1 MSLKLY
7 PHQQETC
14 KNLIEIYKEH
24 RSAGGMMITGG
35 GKSFVGMHQMIAAKN
50 NPNYHGISEDG
61 KVQFEIANGVVND
74 AKIYYVSPTTDIALQ
89 IQKDI
94 SEFILDK
101 SEEEIKKMS
110 PADLEKIVRDA
121 FPNLHFICY
130 QGLNS
135 ENLEGPES
143 GINLDKATPDLVIL
157 DEVHRSGAK
166 TFRPA
171 ISRLLGFVE
180 YKIGEEEEY
189 SQLFE
194 NVDESKYLDH
204 GIGGEDVVVRKNPKA
219 IPEKENIQLLS
230 LSATPERDVDS
241 VDMIEYW
248 SKLIGNYTEEE
259 LSKDVRADLG
269 IKLNLHEAVEKR
281 NLIKPPKVISF
292 DANLVETEQYQ
303 EMVAQITNYRISPS
317 LRKEIEARV
326 REINGRLFGE
336 GKENFHLL
344 PQEEQDKIKL
354 DKNAEVMAKAIQDG
368 DFKLS
373 GKYIVFSPS
382 KRGKNNEII
391 EEIDGEEKKDN
402 SNATM
407 DHLKSQYEKIDEI
420 VRLAIRKLGIKG
432 PKKIEDYYL
441 SSQGQD
447 IQTNKKVLKDFDGF
461 ETTEKEPLRF
471 VTATQKL
478 DEGVHVAGLSGSF
491 MLKPIAEAGESIT
504 LRGQSIRFLQEVG
517 RNMSTGNKETRCLFD
532 YCNNVFR
539 QNLNKVLE
547 PEQTIKEF
555 ELNEQQQF
563 LANQYHWLES
573 AIPSRGQ
580 LQDDNTKLL
589 AVLEALRKY
598 YTPLNGDIIKGN
610 LAKTLENPIFAE
622 HRDDI
627 FEELRVK
634 GFGDIADKP
643 KSFAL
648 ATNLKKARQLLY
660 SGGKCFS
667 TFNIKELEELGFLD
681 RTNKDG
687 IKELQKSKFVIDS
700 KGFVQSAPLEH
711 LIFQNV
717 LTGTKY
723 DLDGKDVDGYPEN
736 YFDEKTGRDAAGFDR
751 RGFNEKGIHRSGQIH
766 DERGFMAN
774 GINIQTGTELD
785 LTGFNVYGYTKFNI
799 KDIDPETNEEIDI
812 IDVVLDREGKFHSVY
827 VDPETNQPDYS
838 KVSKVPQ
845 EYYKL
850 KNEINIDSRGFI
862 STNNLNILTARK
874 YGEHNKKISQ
884 FRIRNCTVTEKD
896 GSTRR
901 YIHAFIKFREKS
913 TSKVSYMAFE
923 GYDENHLIKSDSK
936 IPLDGP
942 AYDIDGYDK
951 NGFNED
957 GAHRETGT
965 RFDPKGNTRF
975 TYATPIS
982 SATQEFLKAMK
993 LGDNFYF
1000 EGFGPDGKNELT
1012 NEYLNIYGFSL
1023 LHYGAP
1029 AWRNNTNEFGFK
1041 VSEIPANIY
1050 RDSRK
1055 NLIEKNYKLYNVN
1068 RRNVETN
1075 IFGTDTYGRSVK
1087 TGELDSSI
1095 VLTTEYVENCINGNM
1110 SEEEF
1115 FKQYSIQHKLLGQET
1130 KVRFK
1135 NAINKSIMLYRICPD
1150 LARTNEAKK
1159 VLSDIA
1165 KAPSDKLNK
1174 TLFANS
1180 SNLGPMLKMDVEDL
1194 NARIA
1199 MLDRAA
1205 VKFKEQPE
1213 KLQSAK
1219 LQRAQL
1225 EEKKKVLEELKKKL
1239 GDSDRSEI

>member
-1 MSLKLY
+1 MSLELY

-14 KNLIEIYKEH
+14 KNLTEIYKEH

-94 SEFILDK
+94 AEFILDK
-101 SEEEIKKMS
+101 SEEEIKIMS
-110 PADLEKIVRDA
+110 PVDLEKIVRDA

-135 ENLEGPES
+135 ANLEGPNS
-143 GINLDKATPDLVIL
+143 GINLDNATPDLVIL

-180 YKIGEEEEY
+180 YEIGDEEEY
-189 SQLFE
+189 SELFE
-194 NVDESKYLDH
+194 NVDESKYPDY
-204 GIGGEDVVVRKNPKA
+204 GIGGENIVVRKNPKA

-241 VDMIEYW
+241 VDMIGYW

-326 REINGRLFGE
+326 REINRRLFGE
-336 GKENFHLL
+336 EKEDFHLL

-354 DKNAEVMAKAIQDG
+354 NKNAEVMAKAIQDG

-402 SNATM
+402 SKATM
-407 DHLKSQYEKIDEI
+407 DHLKSQYGKIDEI
-420 VRLAIRKLGIKG
+420 VRLAIEKLGIEG

-491 MLKPIAEAGESIT
+491 MLKPIAEAGETIT

-517 RNMSTGNKETRCLFD
+517 RNMSAGNKETRCLFD

-539 QNLNKVLE
+539 QSLNKVLE
-547 PEQTIKEF
+547 ADQTIKEF
-555 ELNEQQQF
+555 ELNEQQQY
-563 LANQYHWLES
+563 LADQYHWLEA

-580 LQDDNTKLL
+580 LQDDNIKLL
-589 AVLEALRKY
+589 AVLESLRKY
-598 YTPLNGDIIKGN
+598 YTPLNADIIKGN

-622 HRDDI
+622 HINEI
-627 FEELRVK
+627 FEELRMK
-634 GFGDIADKP
+634 GFEDIANKP

-681 RTNKDG
+681 RTSKDG
-687 IKELQKSKFVIDS
+687 IKEFQKSKFVIDS
-700 KGFVQSAPLEH
+700 KGFVQSASLEH

-717 LTGTKY
+717 QTGTKY

-751 RGFNEKGIHRSGQIH
+751 RGFNEKGVHKSGQIH
-766 DERGFMAN
+766 DERGFMTN
-774 GINIQTGTELD
+774 GINIQTGTKYD
-785 LTGFNVYGYTKFNI
+785 LAGFDENGYRKFEI
-799 KDIDPETNEEIDI
+799 KDIDPETEQEMDID
-812 IDVVLDREGKFHSVY
+812 DVVVDRDGKFHTVFR
-827 VDPETNQPDYS
+827 DPETGELDYG
-838 KVSKVPQ
+838 KISKVPM
-845 EYYKL
+845 EYYELQSGVK
-850 KNEINIDSRGFI
+850 IDSRGFI
-862 STNNLNILTARK
+862 STNNINILTERNG
-874 YGEHNKKISQ
+874 YSKKTSQ
-884 FRIRNCTVTEKD
+884 FRLRECTVTEKD
-896 GSTRR
+896 GRTRR
-901 YIHAFIKFREKS
+901 YMHAFVKFREKS
-913 TSKVSYMAFE
+913 TSKVKYMAFE
-923 GYDENHLIKSDSK
+923 GYDLEHLMKADSEFP
-936 IPLDGP
+936 IDGP
-942 AYDIDGYDK
+942 AYNIDGYDK
-951 NGFNED
+951 YGFNEN

-965 RFDPKGNTRF
+965 RFDPKGNTRLA
-975 TYATPIS
+975 YASSIS
-982 SATQEFLKAMK
+982 SKTQEFLKQMK

-1029 AWRNNTNEFGFK
+1029 AWKNETNEFGFK
-1041 VSEIPANIY
+1041 VSEIPSNIY
-1050 RDSRK
+1050 KDSRK
-1055 NLIEKNYKLYNVN
+1055 NLIEKNYKLYEVKG
-1068 RRNVETN
+1068 RKVETN
-1075 IFGTDTYGRSVK
+1075 IFGTDTCGRLVK
-1087 TGELDSSI
+1087 TGKLDPSI
-1095 VLTTEYVENCINGNM
+1095 GLTTEYVEKCINGNM

-1115 FKQYSIQHKLLGQET
+1115 FRQYSIQHKLLEQET
-1130 KVRFK
+1130 KSRFK

-1159 VLSDIA
+1159 LLSDIA
-1165 KAPSDKLNK
+1165 KAPSDKLNG
-1174 TLFANS
+1174 TIFANCPS
-1180 SNLGPMLKMDVEDL
+1180 LGTMLKMDVEDL
-1194 NARIA
+1194 NSRIA

-1205 VKFKEQPE
+1205 VKFKDQPD

-1219 LQRAQL
+1219 LQKELL
-1225 EEKKKVLEELKKKL
+1225 EEKMQSLEELKKKL
-1239 GDSDRSEI
+1239 GDSDRSEK

>member
-1 MSLKLY
+1 MSLELY

-14 KNLIEIYKEH
+14 KNLTEIYKEH

-94 SEFILDK
+94 AEFILDK
-101 SEEEIKKMS
+101 SEEEIKIMS
-110 PADLEKIVRDA
+110 PVDLEKIVRDA

-135 ENLEGPES
+135 ANLEGPNS
-143 GINLDKATPDLVIL
+143 GINLDNATPDLVIL

-180 YKIGEEEEY
+180 YEIGDEEEY
-189 SQLFE
+189 SELFE
-194 NVDESKYLDH
+194 NVDESKYPDY
-204 GIGGEDVVVRKNPKA
+204 GIGGENIVVRKNPKA

-241 VDMIEYW
+241 VDMIGYW

-326 REINGRLFGE
+326 REINRRLFGE
-336 GKENFHLL
+336 GKEDFHLL

-354 DKNAEVMAKAIQDG
+354 NKNAEVMAKAIQDG

-402 SNATM
+402 SKATM
-407 DHLKSQYEKIDEI
+407 DHLKSQYGKIDEI
-420 VRLAIRKLGIKG
+420 VRLAIEKLGIEG

-491 MLKPIAEAGESIT
+491 MLKPIAEAGETIT

-517 RNMSTGNKETRCLFD
+517 RNMSAGNKETRCLFD

-539 QNLNKVLE
+539 QSLNKVLE
-547 PEQTIKEF
+547 ADQTIKEF
-555 ELNEQQQF
+555 ELNEQQQY
-563 LANQYHWLES
+563 LADQYHWLEA

-580 LQDDNTKLL
+580 LQDDNIKLL
-589 AVLEALRKY
+589 AVLESLRKY
-598 YTPLNGDIIKGN
+598 YTPLNADIIKGN

-622 HRDDI
+622 HINEI
-627 FEELRVK
+627 FEELRMK
-634 GFGDIADKP
+634 GFEDIANKP

-681 RTNKDG
+681 RTSKDG
-687 IKELQKSKFVIDS
+687 IKEFQKSKFVIDS
-700 KGFVQSAPLEH
+700 KGFVQSASLEH

-717 LTGTKY
+717 QTGTKY

-751 RGFNEKGIHRSGQIH
+751 RGFNEKGVHKSGQIH
-766 DERGFMAN
+766 DERGFMTN
-774 GINIQTGTELD
+774 GINIQTGTKYD
-785 LTGFNVYGYTKFNI
+785 LAGFDENGYRKFEI
-799 KDIDPETNEEIDI
+799 KDIDPETEQEMDID
-812 IDVVLDREGKFHSVY
+812 DVVVDRDGKFHTVFR
-827 VDPETNQPDYS
+827 DPETGELDYG
-838 KVSKVPQ
+838 KISKVPM
-845 EYYKL
+845 EYYELQSGVK
-850 KNEINIDSRGFI
+850 IDSRGFI
-862 STNNLNILTARK
+862 STNNINILTERNG
-874 YGEHNKKISQ
+874 YSKKTSQ
-884 FRIRNCTVTEKD
+884 FRLRECTVTEKD
-896 GSTRR
+896 GRTRR
-901 YIHAFIKFREKS
+901 YMHAFVKFREKS
-913 TSKVSYMAFE
+913 TSKVKYMAFE
-923 GYDENHLIKSDSK
+923 GYDLEHLMKADSEFP
-936 IPLDGP
+936 IDGP
-942 AYDIDGYDK
+942 AYNIDGYDK
-951 NGFNED
+951 YGFNEN

-965 RFDPKGNTRF
+965 RFDPKGNTRLA
-975 TYATPIS
+975 YASSIS
-982 SATQEFLKAMK
+982 SKTQEFLKQMK

-1029 AWRNNTNEFGFK
+1029 AWKNETNEFGFK
-1041 VSEIPANIY
+1041 VSEIPSNIY
-1050 RDSRK
+1050 KDSRK
-1055 NLIEKNYKLYNVN
+1055 NLIEKNYKLYEVKG
-1068 RRNVETN
+1068 RKVETN
-1075 IFGTDTYGRSVK
+1075 IFGTDTCGRLVK
-1087 TGELDSSI
+1087 TGKLDPSI
-1095 VLTTEYVENCINGNM
+1095 GLTTEYVEKCINGNM

-1115 FKQYSIQHKLLGQET
+1115 FRQYSIQHKLLEQET
-1130 KVRFK
+1130 KSRFK

-1159 VLSDIA
+1159 LLSDIA
-1165 KAPSDKLNK
+1165 KAPSDKLNG
-1174 TLFANS
+1174 TIFANCPS
-1180 SNLGPMLKMDVEDL
+1180 LGTMLKMDVEDL
-1194 NARIA
+1194 NSRIA

-1205 VKFKEQPE
+1205 VKFKDQPD

-1219 LQRAQL
+1219 LQKELL
-1225 EEKKKVLEELKKKL
+1225 EEKMQSLEELKKKL
-1239 GDSDRSEI
+1239 GDSDRSEK